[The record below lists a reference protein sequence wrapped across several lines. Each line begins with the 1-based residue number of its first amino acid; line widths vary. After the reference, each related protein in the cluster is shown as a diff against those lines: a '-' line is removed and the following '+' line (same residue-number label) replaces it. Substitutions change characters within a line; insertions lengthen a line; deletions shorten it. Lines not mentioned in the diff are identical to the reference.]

1 MGGVNIMRQRTKL
14 GGVVL
19 TYDEFLQMPSSFV
32 NDMLQVMNIK
42 IKYQL
47 EFTEQEK
54 QINEHLLQYDQ
65 DQKLGSLRNH
75 FEKCFEIDIKKKD
88 D

>member
-1 MGGVNIMRQRTKL
+1 M
-14 GGVVL
+14 
-19 TYDEFLQMPSSFV
+19 TYDEFLQMPAAFV
-32 NDMLQVMNIK
+32 KDMLEVMNTK

-54 QINEHLLQYDQ
+54 QINQHLLQYDQ

-75 FEKCFEIDIKKKD
+75 FEKCFEIDIKTKD

>member
-1 MGGVNIMRQRTKL
+1 M
-14 GGVVL
+14 
-19 TYDEFLQMPSSFV
+19 TYEEFLQKPHSFV
-32 NDMLQVMNIK
+32 KDMLEVMNIK

-54 QINEHLLQYDQ
+54 EINQHLLQYDQ

-75 FEKCFEIDIKKKD
+75 FEKCWEIDTD
-88 D
+88 R